1 MFETLLGQE
10 YVKRTLTDAVSTGHA
25 GHAYLFCGPAGIG
38 RKSFAAEFGRA
49 LMCRTPDADGNACG
63 QCLSCRLMA
72 AGTNPDYKLITGEE
86 GKTGIGVETV
96 RALEED
102 IVTAPSTGLRKIY
115 VIDRSE
121 KLTVQA
127 QNALLKTI
135 EEPPEYAMLIFI
147 CANPSLLIDT
157 VRSRVTR
164 LDFARNTREEVL
176 QAYGEQSGKGAEL
189 TPEDRD
195 LIAAYADGIIG
206 RALQFTDFE
215 LFGRLRE
222 ELFGA
227 MTQLGVSG
235 SSFLQRF
242 TDALTGEDAAKNKEF
257 VFFELTSFVRDAAM
271 VARFGDDAPLQNSKY
286 RYELDKLAACLG
298 RHGCSRML
306 DRIGDAW
313 LCVGQNVNYRSV
325 AVNLAA
331 DFIYTAKTAKAAKE
345 AREA

>member
-10 YVKRTLTDAVSTGHA
+10 YVKRTLTDALAAGRV

-49 LMCRTPDADGNACG
+49 VMCTSPGEGGEPCG
-63 QCLSCRLMA
+63 QCLSCRLTA
-72 AGTNPDYKLITGEE
+72 AGNNPDYKVISGEE

-102 IVTAPSTGLRKIY
+102 IVTAPTAGRRKIY
-115 VIDRSE
+115 VVDRSE
-121 KLTVQA
+121 KLTAQA

-164 LDFARNTREEVL
+164 LDLARNTREEVL
-176 QAYGEQSGKGAEL
+176 RAYGEKAGKGAEL

-227 MTQLGVSG
+227 LGQLT
-235 SSFLQRF
+235 SSPSRFFQSF
-242 TDALTGEDAAKNKEF
+242 TDALTSEDAAKNKEF
-257 VFFELTSFVRDAAM
+257 VFFELTSYVRDAAM
-271 VARFGDDAPLQNSKY
+271 LARFGEDATLQNSKY
-286 RYELDKLAACLG
+286 RTELTRLAESLG
-298 RHGCSRML
+298 KHGCAQML
-306 DRIGDAW
+306 DNIAGAW
-313 LCVGQNVNYRSV
+313 LRTGQNVNYRSV

-331 DFIYTAKTAKAAKE
+331 DFIDTAKGH
-345 AREA
+345 

>member
-10 YVKRTLTDAVSTGHA
+10 YVKRTLTDALATGRV

-38 RKSFAAEFGRA
+38 RKSFAAEFERA
-49 LMCRTPDADGNACG
+49 VMCTAPGADGEACG

-72 AGTNPDYKLITGEE
+72 AGNSPDYKLITGEE

-102 IVTAPSTGLRKIY
+102 IVTAPTAGRRKIY

-127 QNALLKTI
+127 QNARLKTI
-135 EEPPEYAMLIFI
+135 EEPPEYAMLILI

-176 QAYGEQSGKGAEL
+176 RAYGEKAGKSGAEL
-189 TPEDRD
+189 TPEDKD
-195 LIAAYADGIIG
+195 LVAAYADGIIG

-215 LFGRLRE
+215 LFGQLRE

-227 MTQLGVSG
+227 VGQLTAGG
-235 SSFLQRF
+235 SRFFQSFV
-242 TDALTGEDAAKNKEF
+242 DALTSENAAKNKEF
-257 VFFELTSFVRDAAM
+257 VFFELTSYVRDAAM
-271 VARFGDDAPLQNSKY
+271 LARFGEGAALQNNKY
-286 RYELDKLAACLG
+286 RDDLIKLAGGLG
-298 RHGCSRML
+298 RHGCARML
-306 DRIGDAW
+306 DRIADAW
-313 LCVGQNVNYRSV
+313 LCAGQNVNYRSV

-331 DFIYTAKTAKAAKE
+331 DFIDTAKGKQI
-345 AREA
+345 